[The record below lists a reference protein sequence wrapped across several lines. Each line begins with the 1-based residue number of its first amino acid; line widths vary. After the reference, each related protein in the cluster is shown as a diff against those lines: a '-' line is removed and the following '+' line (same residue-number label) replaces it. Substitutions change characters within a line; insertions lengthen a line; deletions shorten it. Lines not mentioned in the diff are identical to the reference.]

1 MKVIL
6 FLLDHLSKEEAEAE
20 WDREKLRYLKYRE
33 KKERESDL
41 FCLSNFPDGWDPEM
55 GASSYPI
62 TTSLVMGLQVNF

>member
-33 KKERESDL
+33 KKERERGERWTDNGGSKGRREKVS
-41 FCLSNFPDGWDPEM
+41 CLPAF
-55 GASSYPI
+55 
-62 TTSLVMGLQVNF
+62 

>member
-33 KKERESDL
+33 KKRGREENGETIMEEVKAGGKKFPACLLFERIFFVAL
-41 FCLSNFPDGWDPEM
+41 
-55 GASSYPI
+55 
-62 TTSLVMGLQVNF
+62 

>member
-33 KKERESDL
+33 KKEEERGER
-41 FCLSNFPDGWDPEM
+41 
-55 GASSYPI
+55 
-62 TTSLVMGLQVNF
+62 